1 MELGTEFFI
10 IFSFVLFFSAL
21 VQGSIGF
28 GFPLISTPLLAMA
41 TDMKTAVLYVLIPTL
56 LINIISI
63 FSEGNFL
70 QALKRFYPLAI
81 MAMIGSAI
89 GTQIL
94 IHSSSEFFK
103 LLLALLIL
111 FYLFIQKFK
120 FEMKWVNEKPT
131 LSIIVFGFVAGIIG
145 GLTNVMALVLIIY
158 SLESKHTRKEVIQS
172 SNLCFLFGKI
182 VQIILFALHGSFTQ
196 ELLNISF
203 FSLIVV
209 GIAVIVG
216 IKIKNKIPQ
225 DNYNKIIK
233 AFLFLMAVA
242 LIYQTIF

>member
-1 MELGTEFFI
+1 MDLNNEFFI
-10 IFSFVLFFSAL
+10 LFGFILFFSAI

-28 GFPLISTPLLAMA
+28 GFPLISTSLLAMV
-41 TDMKTAVLYVLIPTL
+41 TDMKTAVLYVLVPTL

-81 MAMIGSAI
+81 MAIIGSII

-94 IHSSSEFFK
+94 IYSSSEFFK
-103 LLLALLIL
+103 LLLAILIL

-120 FEMKWVNEKPT
+120 FKIEWVNKKPL
-131 LSIIVFGFVAGIIG
+131 LSTIIFGFTAGVIG
-145 GLTNVMALVLIIY
+145 GLTNVMALILIIY
-158 SLESKHTRKEVIQS
+158 SLEVKHTRRELIQS

-182 VQIILFALHGSFTQ
+182 TQIILFTLHGSFTQ
-196 ELLNISF
+196 ELVNISF

-209 GIAVIVG
+209 GVAVIIG

-225 DNYNKIIK
+225 DNYNKILK
-233 AFLFLMAVA
+233 VFLFLMAVV
-242 LIYQTIF
+242 LIYQTLF

>member
-10 IFSFVLFFSAL
+10 IFGFVLFFSAL

-120 FEMKWVNEKPT
+120 FEMKWVNNKST
-131 LSIIVFGFVAGIIG
+131 L
-145 GLTNVMALVLIIY
+145 
-158 SLESKHTRKEVIQS
+158 
-172 SNLCFLFGKI
+172 
-182 VQIILFALHGSFTQ
+182 
-196 ELLNISF
+196 
-203 FSLIVV
+203 
-209 GIAVIVG
+209 
-216 IKIKNKIPQ
+216 
-225 DNYNKIIK
+225 
-233 AFLFLMAVA
+233 
-242 LIYQTIF
+242 